1 MRTCTASSKI
11 PCLLALSTC
20 KSNKKVKN
28 KKMVKFSVTFSLL
41 GKFKARGLGVSC
53 KAHRDQCR
61 SRANGIVDDD
71 PAQKRVNGSGQRG
84 STFYLSEISSR
95 F

>member
-1 MRTCTASSKI
+1 
-11 PCLLALSTC
+11 
-20 KSNKKVKN
+20 
-28 KKMVKFSVTFSLL
+28 MVKFSVTFSLL

-71 PAQKRVNGSGQRG
+71 PAQKRVNGQVREGAL
-84 STFYLSEISSR
+84 FLSFRDFFQILNRKQTRVFEKSL
-95 F
+95 